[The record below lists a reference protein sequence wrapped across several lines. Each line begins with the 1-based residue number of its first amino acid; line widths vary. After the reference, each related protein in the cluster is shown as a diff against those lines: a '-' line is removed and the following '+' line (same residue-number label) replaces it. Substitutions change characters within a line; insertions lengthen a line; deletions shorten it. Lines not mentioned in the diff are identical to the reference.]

1 MDPHGLPAWLLA
13 SAAGVS
19 LATAQRWKR
28 HRRIPPQAARL
39 VTLAIGGE
47 LGVLSPTWRGFT
59 LRDGRLW
66 TPYGFGVFPNEISA
80 LGYRFAQI
88 RALEHALAQPAQLPL
103 WST

>member
-1 MDPHGLPAWLLA
+1 MDPYGLPVLLLA

-28 HRRIPPQAARL
+28 LSRIPPQAARL

-47 LGVLSPTWRGFT
+47 LGVLSPAWRGFT
-59 LRDGRLW
+59 LRDDRLW
-66 TPYGFGVFPNEISA
+66 TPYGFGVAPNEISA

-88 RALEHALAQPAQLPL
+88 RALERELEEPAQWGLFR
-103 WST
+103 